1 MIDENGLYYMRARYY
16 NPEIRRFINQDIVT
30 GSIENS
36 QSLNR
41 YAYYQGNPV
50 NYFDPFGLEPCEFF
64 TGLGHGMLNL
74 MGLIPGIGDVFDIT
88 NAIWYAFD
96 GNWGRCF
103 ESGIASLPFIGNFLP
118 DRRTCDYVRRVLNI
132 ASYGGTAVLAGQ
144 GMIDGGKALWAD
156 ISSGQC
162 SGWSIFLGAA
172 NIGLNGA
179 TLFFSGKGFVQETG
193 NLNKMLK
200 ADGVTDGLLGPLK
213 DNGGYLNLDAF
224 KKDTKFEAP
233 EITVNTKGEL
243 TNGVYIIN
251 QHDMLV
257 HIDGKNP
264 NKSQFL
270 YNVDANKAVLD
281 AAAYADKYNLWKAD
295 SDNVNS
301 FARKAKV
308 PVINGYVGI
317 TGSGTITNY
326 INVYRTK
333 TGYVHGCPGNP

>member
-1 MIDENGLYYMRARYY
+1 MATDDNGLYYMRARYY

-41 YAYYQGNPV
+41 YAYCQGNPV

-88 NAIWYAFD
+88 NAIWYALD

-103 ESGIASLPFIGNFLP
+103 ESGIAALPFIGNLLP

-144 GMIDGGKALWAD
+144 GMVDGGQALWAD

-162 SGWSIFLGAA
+162 SGWSIFLGVA

-179 TLFFSGKGFVQETG
+179 TLFFSGKSFVSETKD
-193 NLNKMLK
+193 LNKMLK
-200 ADGVTDGLLGPLK
+200 ADGVYERVGQWFQRNDKEIYYRTMSQTDYDYLRMTGELHGTSETFISPTQSFS
-213 DNGGYLNLDAF
+213 DNYHGI
-224 KKDTKFEAP
+224 TVKFE
-233 EITVNTKGEL
+233 VNKGTTASLLQIGVSNNSGQAIKDYGFLPQVMKGWNENYAFFKGEGIQ
-243 TNGVYIIN
+243 TNIGLGIGRGLEIFNSNIIN
-251 QHDMLV
+251 FTV
-257 HIDGKNP
+257 
-264 NKSQFL
+264 
-270 YNVDANKAVLD
+270 
-281 AAAYADKYNLWKAD
+281 
-295 SDNVNS
+295 
-301 FARKAKV
+301 
-308 PVINGYVGI
+308 VG
-317 TGSGTITNY
+317 
-326 INVYRTK
+326 
-333 TGYVHGCPGNP
+333 GN